1 MFKFLLKPEV
11 TFSVLENMAHP
22 DNLKKILIAVED
34 SEYSEIAAEYG
45 FALAE
50 KFGAHIALVHVN
62 DVLPTTTPGLADPL
76 LNEPMV
82 TMMPEAIALQEEAS
96 NRLFDRLTANRD
108 KTNVATFTQL
118 GNARDEILATAEEWH
133 ADLII
138 LGTHGRTGFDHFIS
152 GSVSEGVVR
161 RARCPVLIIP
171 SGKEHGHSH

>member
-1 MFKFLLKPEV
+1 MFKLSLKPEV
-11 TFSVLENMAHP
+11 KFSVLENMAHP

-34 SEYSEIAAEYG
+34 SEYSEIASEYG

-50 KFGAHIALVHVN
+50 KLGARVGLVHVN
-62 DVLPTTTPGLADPL
+62 DVLPTTTPNLADPL

-96 NRLFDRLTANRD
+96 KRLFERLIGTRTPGD
-108 KTNVATFTQL
+108 VTTFTQL

-152 GSVSEGVVR
+152 GSVAEGVVR

-171 SGKEHGHSH
+171 NIHKKEH